1 MKNSQSE
8 FIADSNSLNEG
19 IPTSKT
25 TNGIAKEAIMED
37 N

>member
-8 FIADSNSLNEG
+8 FIADANSQNEG
-19 IPTSKT
+19 ITTSKT
-25 TNGIAKEAIMED
+25 TNGIAKEAIIED